1 MKEQMRTLYKQFVYS
16 LSVKLILNLNTA
28 EVYHTNNIQF
38 YLHLL
43 YSIVPVHVTRYLISI
58 MILQTI

>member
-1 MKEQMRTLYKQFVYS
+1 MRTLYKQFVYS